1 MDTIG
6 LHIPPSVLEYGTP
19 VFNADERME
28 RPRME
33 TFRVKKLYIA
43 KLKDYIK
50 WIQISDRGLRRG
62 GGGRLCSVAWG
73 VTPNVTGGKGVY
85 KRGKKALHILSRTLR
100 ACLNQTVVDLPIA
113 CF

>member
-33 TFRVKKLYIA
+33 TFRVKKIVYCKIERLLNGF
-43 KLKDYIK
+43 KF
-50 WIQISDRGLRRG
+50 QIVVCAEG
-62 GGGRLCSVAWG
+62 GGGGGCVAWL
-73 VTPNVTGGKGVY
+73 GVY
-85 KRGKKALHILSRTLR
+85 TKRHRG
-100 ACLNQTVVDLPIA
+100 
-113 CF
+113 